1 MILNNNEKI
10 EDLQDK
16 RLKIIQAKDSYRFS
30 VDSIL
35 LLNFIRLKNYE
46 NIIDLGTGSGIIPLL
61 LFGKKKGLSI
71 YGVEI
76 QKDLAD
82 MARRSVELNKL
93 QNGITIIQEDFRNLK
108 NNFKNQQFDVVVS
121 NPPYISMGQG
131 KINPSSSRAIARHE
145 IKGDLE
151 DIISVSN
158 YLLKNKIKIIPVP
171 GVSALITALVVSGL
185 PTDKFVFEGFLPR
198 KIKERKRY
206 FKSIE
211 NEERTIIFYET
222 PHRLKKALKDM
233 LEILGDRKVVIAREL
248 TKLYEEIIRGKLSQ
262 VLTEISTK
270 EVKGEIT
277 LIVQGGIKKKE
288 NSSTDF
294 LIKECIIEEYLKKL
308 KNQGYS
314 NKEIIKITQEK
325 LNIQKIIGNEN

>member
-1 MILNNNEKI
+1 LSENKDSGILYICGTPIGNL
-10 EDLQDK
+10 EDITL
-16 RLKIIQAKDSYRFS
+16 RSLKILKEVNLIAAEDTRHTLK
-30 VDSIL
+30 
-35 LLNFIRLKNYE
+35 LLNHYQINTKVTSYYEYNKFKKAPYLVEILKNGQDIALVSDAGMPGISDPGYVL
-46 NIIDLGTGSGIIPLL
+46 IDL
-61 LFGKKKGLSI
+61 
-71 YGVEI
+71 
-76 QKDLAD
+76 A
-82 MARRSVELNKL
+82 
-93 QNGITIIQEDFRNLK
+93 LK
-108 NNFKNQQFDVVVS
+108 NN
-121 NPPYISMGQG
+121 
-131 KINPSSSRAIARHE
+131 
-145 IKGDLE
+145 
-151 DIISVSN
+151 
-158 YLLKNKIKIIPVP
+158 IKIIPVP

-211 NEERTIIFYET
+211 NEERTIIFYEA

-325 LNIQKIIGNEN
+325 LNIPKNLIYKKLLEMKN

>member
-1 MILNNNEKI
+1 MSENKDRGILYICGTPIGNL
-10 EDLQDK
+10 EDITL
-16 RLKIIQAKDSYRFS
+16 RSLKILKEVNLIAAEDTRHTLK
-30 VDSIL
+30 
-35 LLNFIRLKNYE
+35 LLNHYQINTKVTSYYEYNKFKKAPYLVEILKNGQDIALVSDAGMPGISDPGYVL
-46 NIIDLGTGSGIIPLL
+46 IDL
-61 LFGKKKGLSI
+61 
-71 YGVEI
+71 
-76 QKDLAD
+76 A
-82 MARRSVELNKL
+82 
-93 QNGITIIQEDFRNLK
+93 LK
-108 NNFKNQQFDVVVS
+108 NN
-121 NPPYISMGQG
+121 
-131 KINPSSSRAIARHE
+131 
-145 IKGDLE
+145 
-151 DIISVSN
+151 
-158 YLLKNKIKIIPVP
+158 IKIIPVP

-211 NEERTIIFYET
+211 NEERTIIFYEA

-325 LNIQKIIGNEN
+325 LNIPKNLIYKKLLEMKKG

>member
-1 MILNNNEKI
+1 MSENKDSGILYICGTPIGNL
-10 EDLQDK
+10 EDITL
-16 RLKIIQAKDSYRFS
+16 RSLKILKEVNLIAAEDTRHTLK
-30 VDSIL
+30 
-35 LLNFIRLKNYE
+35 LLNHYQINTKVTSYYEYNKFKKASYLVEILKNGQDIALVSDAGMPGISDPGYVL
-46 NIIDLGTGSGIIPLL
+46 IDL
-61 LFGKKKGLSI
+61 
-71 YGVEI
+71 
-76 QKDLAD
+76 A
-82 MARRSVELNKL
+82 
-93 QNGITIIQEDFRNLK
+93 LK
-108 NNFKNQQFDVVVS
+108 NN
-121 NPPYISMGQG
+121 
-131 KINPSSSRAIARHE
+131 
-145 IKGDLE
+145 
-151 DIISVSN
+151 
-158 YLLKNKIKIIPVP
+158 IKIIPVP

-198 KIKERKRY
+198 KIKDRKRY

-325 LNIQKIIGNEN
+325 LNIPKNLIYKKLLEMKN

>member
-1 MILNNNEKI
+1 MNENKDTGILYI
-10 EDLQDK
+10 C
-16 RLKIIQAKDSYRFS
+16 
-30 VDSIL
+30 
-35 LLNFIRLKNYE
+35 
-46 NIIDLGTGSGIIPLL
+46 GTPIG
-61 LFGKKKGLSI
+61 
-71 YGVEI
+71 
-76 QKDLAD
+76 
-82 MARRSVELNKL
+82 N
-93 QNGITIIQEDFRNLK
+93 
-108 NNFKNQQFDVVVS
+108 
-121 NPPYISMGQG
+121 
-131 KINPSSSRAIARHE
+131 
-145 IKGDLE
+145 LE
-151 DIISVSN
+151 DITLRALKILKEVNLIAAEDTRHTLKLLNRYQINTKVTSYYEYN
-158 YLLKNKIKIIPVP
+158 KFKKAPYLVEVLKNGQDIALVSDAGMPGISDPGYVLINLALENNIKIIPVP

-222 PHRLKKALKDM
+222 PHRLKRALKDM

-294 LIKECIIEEYLKKL
+294 LIKECIIEECLKKL

-314 NKEIIKITQEK
+314 NKEIIKIMQEK
-325 LNIQKIIGNEN
+325 LNIPKNLIYKKLLEMKRG